1 MFKNLLTTEKDLKE
15 AAVIEKRQRDEDE
28 RKKRFFDSKQRIIG
42 VSSWTH
48 PLQIS
53 PDIFL

>member
-42 VSSWTH
+42 VSS
-48 PLQIS
+48 
-53 PDIFL
+53 